1 MEDALLKERILAA
14 IEWESGVDV
23 AATGVSVAE
32 GIVRLFGNVG
42 TSTERQVLE
51 RVGQGVCG
59 VAALTNDLDVRAWR
73 AYRSEARGGCQPHT
87 SHTEAGRRTRKGALV
102 TRPSSRNSLSLQRQ
116 LTTTLDQIW
125 APRRSVLIGSR
136 SEKRGPDD
144 QGLVVP
150 GRRQGPTVRLRSR
163 ERS

>member
-14 IEWESGVDV
+14 IEWETGVDV

-73 AYRSEARGGCQPHT
+73 AHRSIRSQDSDMSKREIGDAR
-87 SHTEAGRRTRKGALV
+87 
-102 TRPSSRNSLSLQRQ
+102 RNSGVES
-116 LTTTLDQIW
+116 
-125 APRRSVLIGSR
+125 SKSR
-136 SEKRGPDD
+136 
-144 QGLVVP
+144 
-150 GRRQGPTVRLRSR
+150 
-163 ERS
+163 